1 MERLYQALR
10 NPVAS
15 AWAPGAHL
23 WVGVRRAA
31 AYLFPFLFPPQE
43 ARRYAPA
50 YREGGDYL
58 FLSRAH
64 SAHALWTRE
73 IITLAAW
80 GAAVLAVLFVGVV
93 WVWGVSVGAVMVGA
107 IALLYFGYF
116 SFKVWVIVRG
126 RGHPPLAVPQER
138 VRALRDEELPV
149 YTVIVPLLR
158 EAEVAAQI
166 VRALS
171 SLDYPPEKLD
181 LIVTLE
187 EYDTETLAAL
197 RRAGM
202 PPHWRVLILPD
213 TLPKS
218 KPKSLNVAFLE
229 ARGEYVVIY
238 DAEIIPDPDQ
248 LKKACCAF
256 AAHPEI
262 AVLQTRLDHYNA
274 GQNALTALF
283 NAEFAFHYDVFLPG
297 LETLRFPVPL
307 SGHSVHFRT
316 DALRRAGGWDP
327 YNVAEDCDMGIRLFR
342 IGARMCVLDSFS
354 REEAA
359 SDVGGWLRQRT
370 RWMKGFIQTSAVHL
384 RYPLLL
390 KRDLGSWRNVAAFI
404 ALVPGTVLLN
414 LLNIITLILLVAWFA
429 TSSSYIQSLYSLP
442 VLYLSNVVALA
453 GLFFFTYLNL
463 VALFRRGRPHLL
475 RYFPLTPFYW
485 LLLAAATGRASWQS
499 MRKKHLHVWE
509 KTTHGTHL
517 VQGKHKHHER

>member
-1 MERLYQALR
+1 MERLYQALIT
-10 NPVAS
+10 PFAH
-15 AWAPGAHL
+15 AWAPHARMRL
-23 WVGVRRAA
+23 RRAA

-43 ARRYAPA
+43 AQRYAPT
-50 YREGGDYL
+50 YQRGGDYL
-58 FLSRAH
+58 FLSHTH
-64 SAHALWTRE
+64 SARALWTRE
-73 IITLAAW
+73 IIMLAAW
-80 GAAVLAVLFVGVV
+80 CTAALAVLFAGAV
-93 WVWGVSVGAVMVGA
+93 WVWDFSVGAVVIGA

-126 RGHPPLAVPQER
+126 RGHPPLAVSQAQ

-229 ARGEYVVIY
+229 ARGEYTVLY

-256 AAHPEI
+256 ATHPEVS
-262 AVLQTRLDHYNA
+262 VLQTRLDHYNA
-274 GQNALTALF
+274 DQNALTALF

-297 LETLRFPVPL
+297 LEALHFPVPL

-342 IGARMCVLDSFS
+342 IGARMRVLDSFS

-359 SDVGGWLRQRT
+359 SDLGGWLRQRT
-370 RWMKGFIQTSAVHL
+370 RWMKGFIQTSVVHL
-384 RYPLLL
+384 RYPFLL

-442 VLYLSNVVALA
+442 VLYLSNVVAFA

-463 VALFRRGRPHLL
+463 VALFRRSRPHLL
-475 RYFPLTPFYW
+475 RYFPLTPLYW

-499 MRKKHLHVWE
+499 VRKAQQHVWE

-517 VQGKHKHHER
+517 VRDKHKHYEQ